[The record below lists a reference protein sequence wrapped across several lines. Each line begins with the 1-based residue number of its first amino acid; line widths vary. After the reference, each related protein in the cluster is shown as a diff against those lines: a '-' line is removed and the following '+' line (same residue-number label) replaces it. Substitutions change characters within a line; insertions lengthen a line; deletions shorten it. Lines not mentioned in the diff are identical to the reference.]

1 MNQSEQINELAAALC
16 LAQAEIEGAVKDS
29 KNPFYKSQ
37 YADLT
42 SVIDAVKVPLAT
54 YGLSIS
60 QMTDFDDQIEFVETQ
75 IMHKSGQWIRGRLPI
90 KSKDATP
97 QAMGSGISYARRYA
111 LQAALNVPA
120 VDDDEEGA
128 QNRSTQ
134 KLVQSPNLIIS
145 KLAEKY
151 TKPENAIITAQE
163 VFGPETVVTSKEQK
177 ESNVLPVL
185 KEIRPIQA
193 AQVFRINQL
202 ITKTKSNVQQLHAYM
217 KDQWGALEIAKL
229 TEAQAQTLIEMLQKK
244 AAQ

>member
-16 LAQAEIEGAVKDS
+16 LAQAEIEGAIKDS

-42 SVIDAVKVPLAT
+42 SVIDAVKVPLAK
-54 YGLSIS
+54 YGLSVS
-60 QMTDFDDQIEFVETQ
+60 QMTDFDEQIEFVETQ

-120 VDDDEEGA
+120 LDDDAEFA
-128 QNRSTQ
+128 QNRAP
-134 KLVQSPNLIIS
+134 KAPKEPDPV
-145 KLAEKY
+145 KA
-151 TKPENAIITAQE
+151 AINT
-163 VFGPETVVTSKEQK
+163 FGPETIITPKEQTNAPL
-177 ESNVLPVL
+177 SQSS

-202 ITKTKSNVQQLHAYM
+202 ITKTKANVPELTKFM
-217 KDQWGALEIAKL
+217 RTQWGASELSKL
-229 TEAQAQTLIEMLQKK
+229 TEDQAQTLIEMLQKK